1 MELGHRLVS
10 DGMVLQRGED
20 FFLSGTAKGEK
31 VSVSFAGSRKEVR
44 CSGGR
49 FEACFEKP
57 GAGGPYTLEVCGEG
71 ISCKIEDILV
81 GDVYFMSGQ
90 SNMELD
96 INWVYHSFAEEID
109 AWNCDQVRQFKVPVS
124 YKFVE
129 PQQDTDGGSWVKAQG
144 EAKNTFGAIG
154 FFMAKKLYGEK
165 HIPIGLIQT
174 AVPGCP
180 IESFLTKENAG
191 RFGEIKPD
199 EICHSKEEMRRQ
211 TEKEQQAWDDRVK
224 TMLGQDDKTQGGVWK
239 RTVVPFWWE
248 LDQEQQ
254 AGIVTLEKDFVL
266 DDEPAED
273 AVLQL
278 GLMIE
283 ADETYINDSFV
294 GRSEYQYLRRRYVVP
309 KTLLHRGKNC
319 VRVKL
324 IVTNGTARVWEKLPC
339 DITVGGRSYD
349 LTGVWRYRMGKFSP
363 EGFFPKTFY
372 EYLPCGVYQA
382 MIAPLMEAKAA
393 ALLWYQGES
402 NTVEPEGYLE
412 KFKLLVRQFRDGLGQ
427 PDLPVYYVQLAGY
440 EDPCDPDGTGW
451 ESIRRQQEQAQEIPG
466 AHMIV
471 SMDVG
476 SPTDL
481 HPQNKKAIGERIAE
495 RIL

>member
-31 VSVSFAGSRKEVR
+31 VSVRFAGSRKEVR

-124 YKFVE
+124 YNFVE

-191 RFGEIKPD
+191 A
-199 EICHSKEEMRRQ
+199 S
-211 TEKEQQAWDDRVK
+211 
-224 TMLGQDDKTQGGVWK
+224 
-239 RTVVPFWWE
+239 
-248 LDQEQQ
+248 
-254 AGIVTLEKDFVL
+254 
-266 DDEPAED
+266 
-273 AVLQL
+273 
-278 GLMIE
+278 
-283 ADETYINDSFV
+283 
-294 GRSEYQYLRRRYVVP
+294 
-309 KTLLHRGKNC
+309 
-319 VRVKL
+319 
-324 IVTNGTARVWEKLPC
+324 
-339 DITVGGRSYD
+339 
-349 LTGVWRYRMGKFSP
+349 
-363 EGFFPKTFY
+363 
-372 EYLPCGVYQA
+372 
-382 MIAPLMEAKAA
+382 
-393 ALLWYQGES
+393 LLWNDRS
-402 NTVEPEGYLE
+402 H
-412 KFKLLVRQFRDGLGQ
+412 
-427 PDLPVYYVQLAGY
+427 PV
-440 EDPCDPDGTGW
+440 
-451 ESIRRQQEQAQEIPG
+451 
-466 AHMIV
+466 
-471 SMDVG
+471 
-476 SPTDL
+476 
-481 HPQNKKAIGERIAE
+481 
-495 RIL
+495 